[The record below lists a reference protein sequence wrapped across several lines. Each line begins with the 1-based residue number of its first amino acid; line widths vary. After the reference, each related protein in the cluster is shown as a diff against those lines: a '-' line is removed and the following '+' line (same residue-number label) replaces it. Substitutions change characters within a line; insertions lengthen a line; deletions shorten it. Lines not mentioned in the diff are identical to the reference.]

1 MLVFS
6 RKRNESIMIGPDIE
20 ITVVSVGKEGVRL
33 GIRAPREIP
42 IHRKEVFLSIEQEN
56 QAASL
61 VSTEKLEQIRQAIR
75 SSRLKKAGSPNPPGD
90 EKSSD

>member
-20 ITVVSVGKEGVRL
+20 ITVVSVGKDGVRL

-61 VSTEKLEQIRQAIR
+61 VSIEKLEQIRQAIR
-75 SSRLKKAGSPNPPGD
+75 SSRLRKAGERTPPAEETPVD
-90 EKSSD
+90 